1 MPRYISPQPQYF
13 TDLGIPLTG
22 GELYFY
28 EPSTLIPKDTY
39 SNAALSIPNTSPIVL
54 ATNGSPAV
62 DIWLSGVYRVRLFD
76 ENGNLQWDK
85 DPVGGDSGSLVA
97 YSDWANGIEYTEVG
111 TIVTGSNGR
120 YYVLILA
127 PSLNNNPISSPI
139 YWTEARLLRVYNSSE
154 TYQIG
159 TVVQTSDG
167 YLWKA
172 KLLTA
177 GSTPALGSTFWDP
190 ATDGVNQLRLRVNP
204 AYLAGPA
211 AIPVNESKILTS
223 TAAYSVGQRSLTQIG
238 DQIIVSK
245 DPDVNPNLTFFAGD
259 TVKIGRT
266 PASTASYDGIDYNIN
281 TPFTLTNNGTEWEM
295 A

>member
-1 MPRYISPQPQYF
+1 MPRYASPQPQYF
-13 TDLGIPLTG
+13 TDLGLPLTG
-22 GELYFY
+22 GLLYFY

-39 SNAALSIPNTSPIVL
+39 SNAALSTPNTNPIVL
-54 ATNGSPAV
+54 ATNGSPAT
-62 DIWLSGVYRVRLFD
+62 DIWLNGVYRVRLFD
-76 ENGNLQWDK
+76 AIGNLQWDK
-85 DPVGGDSGSLVA
+85 DPVGGDSSDRLA
-97 YSDWANGIEYTEVG
+97 YQVWAAGISYSIG
-111 TIVTGSNGR
+111 DIVTGSNDR
-120 YYVLILA
+120 YYVSITE
-127 PSLNNNPISSPI
+127 PNINNNPISSSVN
-139 YWTEARLLRVYNSSE
+139 WTEARLLRVYNASE

-167 YLWKA
+167 FLWKA

-177 GSTPALGSTFWDP
+177 GSTPVLGSAFWDP

-223 TAAYSVGQRSLTQIG
+223 SAAYSVGQRSLTQVG

-245 DPDVNPNLTFFAGD
+245 DPDVNPTLTFFAGD

-266 PASTASYDGIDYNIN
+266 PVSTAFYDSIDYNIN
-281 TPFTLTNNGTEWEM
+281 APFTLTNNGTEWEM